1 MEEQLVLEKKL
12 DVMKFQHRELDET
25 IRKMDAE
32 RIRDEFLYAQLKRKK
47 LKLRD
52 EISMIE
58 REIYDD
64 LIA

>member
-12 DVMKFQHRELDET
+12 DGLKIQHRELDDM
-25 IRKMDAE
+25 IKKLDVADDFQMAR
-32 RIRDEFLYAQLKRKK
+32 LKKQK

-52 EISMIE
+52 EITKIE